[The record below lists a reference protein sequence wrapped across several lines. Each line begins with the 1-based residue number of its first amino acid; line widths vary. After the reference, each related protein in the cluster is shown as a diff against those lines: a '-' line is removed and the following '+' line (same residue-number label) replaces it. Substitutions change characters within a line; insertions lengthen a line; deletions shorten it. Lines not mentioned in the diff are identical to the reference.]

1 MRAGNFFGR
10 MEGMTFSIT
19 ESILS
24 TAKMSSKKNIARG
37 LCRQCLP
44 GSYRPTKAHPNKA
57 PVSLHIRL
65 AYSHDDD
72 YNVTKNSERK
82 EKHWDFDHWRIVS
95 ACPGA
100 TLLE

>member
-1 MRAGNFFGR
+1 M
-10 MEGMTFSIT
+10 
-19 ESILS
+19 
-24 TAKMSSKKNIARG
+24 
-37 LCRQCLP
+37 
-44 GSYRPTKAHPNKA
+44 
-57 PVSLHIRL
+57 HIRL